1 MPTYR
6 ITSAEDKEELKRE
19 IDRLKEGVRFDV
31 KISRHLPKRSI
42 PQNRTYWMW
51 INCISDETGHTAQ
64 EVHEVLKSMFL
75 GMEII
80 EALNTTTQR
89 PVSTTKLSVTDF
101 SSYMEKVQAWAAS
114 EMAIRLPNPEDLA
127 WADFYEH
134 YGQRY
139 G

>member
-6 ITSAEDKEELKRE
+6 ITSAQDKEDIKRA
-19 IDRLKEGVRFDV
+19 IDQLKEGVRFDV
-31 KISRHLPKRSI
+31 KISRHRPKRSI

-51 INCISDETGHTAQ
+51 INCISDETGNDQDAL
-64 EVHEVLKSMFL
+64 HELFKEKFL
-75 GMEII
+75 GMEVIDVLGEWI
-80 EALNTTTQR
+80 GR
-89 PVSTTKLSVTDF
+89 PKSTAKLSTVDF
-101 SSYMEKVQAWAAS
+101 SAYMEKVQAWAAS